1 VDEVSRPLSKL
12 DPKLT
17 KSTWHPVYPG
27 LYLDLRK
34 KTEEALSAKIAG
46 ALSAPDRD
54 TIRSKIRILKVET
67 QPSLKNVTCVAAD
80 SSSNMLPLAIS
91 RIALIGAIA
100 VRHPGNVPPSVS
112 GGVVDL
118 PANYSDTD
126 FLVHLSAKREAL
138 IPEAI
143 LHQFSTYGKSK
154 FALCDGP
161 LSISQWYNLA
171 SSQEVK
177 DSVNKLILSRNRLIE
192 GAKSRDSGLFG
203 VVKRSVSQ
211 YFQAKLGWTTKF
223 SDQFLLHQALEY
235 GERTEDVSVTKVLK
249 ESMAEVSG
257 QPLTGLLSEEIHA
270 FYVKTTRSI
279 LAPPLRI
286 EVPAYAT
293 SRIDEIASY
302 ALTTAIESYDLKYDG
317 LPQAQC
323 LAHRDGKVTGDAMS
337 AILREQLSKFAK
349 NTRELKLLSLY
360 STAGE
365 R

>member
-1 VDEVSRPLSKL
+1 MSTSLSRL
-12 DPKLT
+12 DRKPGQR
-17 KSTWHPVYPG
+17 TWHPVYPG

-34 KTEEALSAKIAG
+34 KTEEALSARIAE
-46 ALSAPDRD
+46 AINAPNEE
-54 TIRSKIRILKVET
+54 TIRSKVKVLEV
-67 QPSLKNVTCVAAD
+67 QSESGLQRETCVAAD

-100 VRHPGNVPPSVS
+100 VRHPGNVSPSVS

-118 PANYSDTD
+118 PANYSDND

-143 LHQFSTYGKSK
+143 LHQFSAYGDSR

-161 LSISQWYNLA
+161 LSVSQWYNLA
-171 SSQEVK
+171 SSKEVK
-177 DSVNKLILSRNRLIE
+177 DSVNNLILSRNQLID
-192 GAKSRDSGLFG
+192 GASDRDAGLFG

-211 YFQAKLGWTTKF
+211 HFQAKLGWTTKF
-223 SDQFLLHQALEY
+223 SDQFLFHQALEY
-235 GERTEDVSVTKVLK
+235 GERTEDISITKVLK

-257 QPLTGLLSEEIHA
+257 QPLTGLLSNHIHA
-270 FYVKTTRSI
+270 FYIKTSRNI

-286 EVPAYAT
+286 ELPAYAI

-302 ALTTAIESYDLKYDG
+302 VLSTAIESYDLKYDG

-323 LAHRDGKVTGDAMS
+323 LAHRDGKVTGDALS
-337 AILREQLSKFAK
+337 AILREQLSKLAN
-349 NTRELKLLSLY
+349 NTKELKLLSLY
-360 STAGE
+360 STA
-365 R
+365 RRR